1 MSNIKQWVLNVKKTQ
16 TFANGTKIETLES
29 YEFSNLED
37 ASDTQFYIDQLGSWD
52 TEDIGYM
59 STSLQYLELFSL
71 EEKG

>member
-1 MSNIKQWVLNVKKTQ
+1 MSKIKWVLTLKKTQ
-16 TFANGTKIETLES
+16 TLTNGTKLETLES

-52 TEDIGYM
+52 TKDIGYM
-59 STSLQYLELFSL
+59 STSLQYHELFRY